1 MTYTEMLALARKNLN
16 PQERGEYCS
25 FGFVSAV
32 LEAAN
37 GKYYTGVNVDLACGL
52 GYCAERNAAGS
63 MLTDGETVVRRVVCL
78 DEDGTFLTP
87 CGSCREFLAL
97 LSPENRQ
104 TEFLVS
110 LEPLRTVRLADLLPV
125 PWTGCD

>member
-1 MTYTEMLALARKNLN
+1 MTYAEMVERARQRLN
-16 PQERGEYCS
+16 PTEYGKHFEAGC
-25 FGFVSAV
+25 VAAV
-32 LEAAN
+32 LEGAN
-37 GKYYTGVNVDLACGL
+37 GRLYEGVNLDLACGL
-52 GYCAERNAAGS
+52 GFCAERAAAAA
-63 MLTDGETVVRRVVCL
+63 MVTDGETVVRRVVCL

-110 LEPLRTVRLADLLPV
+110 LEPLRTVRLADLLPE